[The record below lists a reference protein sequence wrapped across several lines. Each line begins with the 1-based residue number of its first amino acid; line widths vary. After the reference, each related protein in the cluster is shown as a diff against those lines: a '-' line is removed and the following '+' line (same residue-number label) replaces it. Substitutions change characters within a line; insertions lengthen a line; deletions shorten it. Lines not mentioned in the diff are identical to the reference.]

1 MDRHELARRI
11 AVSANA
17 LITISLFL
25 VMIWWNASLVLFV
38 GCWVMYCIA
47 WWIEGSTVGP
57 QATAHTGP
65 FTVPRYDRPS

>member
-38 GCWVMYCIA
+38 VCWVLYCIA
-47 WWIEGSTVGP
+47 WWIEGSVAE
-57 QATAHTGP
+57 QRAVVHTGP
-65 FTVPRYDRPS
+65 FPVPRV